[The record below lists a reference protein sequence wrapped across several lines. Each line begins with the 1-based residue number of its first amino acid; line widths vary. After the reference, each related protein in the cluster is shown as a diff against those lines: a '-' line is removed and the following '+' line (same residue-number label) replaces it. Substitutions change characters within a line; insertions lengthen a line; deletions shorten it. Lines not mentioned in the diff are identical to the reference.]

1 MALGALRALLETLA
15 RLALSAEEL
24 GPGARPPGPPEP
36 HRAGQGPPTQRLG
49 SSGGSK
55 AADHTHRDG
64 FIQRSP
70 AGRGASR
77 APRSR
82 PLSRA
87 PGLRPTQGP
96 APGTAP
102 SAGAACVRG
111 RTTSALGVAPEE
123 LCFDWTSGMLPAGRG
138 RRPGA
143 QGLRHL
149 PTLRAGQGDGHTR
162 QQPGS
167 CLTVSGCGSGPR
179 GDRVAAPPKALGAGG
194 RGTKELHA
202 DSVPRAPRGRGSG
215 HRELPGRTTHPRPGA
230 PRSRG
235 PSASSGPKRGAS
247 LSLRHGGRGT
257 QMAAGA
263 AALEPRRASQ
273 PRVLCP
279 GGWLPLRQGWE
290 RGDGEVSQ
298 HGGQNWRPRAAH
310 TKAKQSCG
318 RPASLASRL
327 Y

>member
-1 MALGALRALLETLA
+1 MAPGALRALLETLA
-15 RLALSAEEL
+15 RLTLSTEEL

-36 HRAGQGPPTQRLG
+36 HRAGQGPTQSLG

-55 AADHTHRDG
+55 AADRTHRDG

-77 APRSR
+77 APRSL

-102 SAGAACVRG
+102 SAGAASVRG

-138 RRPGA
+138 WRPGV

-179 GDRVAAPPKALGAGG
+179 RDRVAAPPKALGAGG
-194 RGTKELHA
+194 CGTNELHA

-215 HRELPGRTTHPRPGA
+215 HRESPGRTTHPRPGA

-235 PSASSGPKRGAS
+235 PSASSGPKRGVS
-247 LSLRHGGRGT
+247 LSRRHGGEGD
-257 QMAAGA
+257 ADAG
-263 AALEPRRASQ
+263 RRRSCLGAPLGES
-273 PRVLCP
+273 RVLRP
-279 GGWLPLRQGWE
+279 GGWLPLRQGWA
-290 RGDGEVSQ
+290 RGDGEVSR
-298 HGGQNWRPRAAH
+298 HGGQGWRPRAAH

-318 RPASLASRL
+318 RPASLASQL